1 MGMQRFMAAQ
11 LRQPSGW
18 FGSHVLSRMMN
29 RINRA
34 IVDRTLDL
42 LELSPESNVLEIG
55 FGGGITLSLLAK
67 RLSRGVV
74 SGVDFSADMVQ
85 RAERRFRRE
94 IDQGRVRVQLGD
106 ISQLPFPDATFD
118 RVFTI
123 NTVYFWPDTLQ
134 GLGEIRRVLKSGGR
148 AAVSIRSKDKM
159 GKHAVTKYD
168 FRLFSGDELADLMRQ
183 AGFLD
188 VRVDHRDQDK
198 WADQVVVLGDR

>member
-1 MGMQRFMAAQ
+1 MGMQRFMASQ

-18 FGSHVLSRMMN
+18 FGSYVLSRMMN

-42 LELSPESNVLEIG
+42 LDLAPESNVLEIG
-55 FGGGITLSLLAK
+55 FGGGIALSLLAK
-67 RLSRGVV
+67 RLSQGMV

-94 IDQGRVRVQLGD
+94 IDQGRVRVQLGN

-134 GLGEIRRVLKSGGR
+134 GLSELRRVLKNGGR

-183 AGFLD
+183 AGFRD